1 VAVKVL
7 LDTNAYSALMRGH
20 AELADRV
27 RKAEQIVLS
36 AVVAGEL
43 LFGFRAG
50 TRLRKNLAELEAFL
64 GNPYVSFAPVTY
76 ATADRF
82 GRVAAAL
89 RARGRPIPSNDLWI
103 AAHTLETGAELLSF
117 DRHFA
122 AVDGLAW
129 TLLPRSAEANP

>member
-1 VAVKVL
+1 
-7 LDTNAYSALMRGH
+7 
-20 AELADRV
+20 
-27 RKAEQIVLS
+27 
-36 AVVAGEL
+36 
-43 LFGFRAG
+43 
-50 TRLRKNLAELEAFL
+50 
-64 GNPYVSFAPVTY
+64 VSFAPVTY